1 MSRNPHPERV
11 DRASRQSRNGA
22 SRQSPNGPAARRR
35 FSNRLPV
42 VVAFLAATTCAAF
55 ARAADAPPNVVVI
68 YCDDLGYGDLASF
81 GSTNIR
87 TPNLDRMAAEGQK
100 WTSFYS
106 PDPVCTP
113 SRAGLMTGRYPI
125 RNGMSS
131 NRRVVL
137 FPNSGGGL
145 PQDEVTLA
153 ELLKQKDYATGCFG
167 KWHLGHLPEFLPT
180 SQGFDTYFGIPY
192 SNDMDATP
200 DAREYHRRS
209 RTEANFHP
217 PHTWWNV
224 PLMRDEEVIE
234 RPADQRTIT
243 RRYADE
249 AIEFIRDE
257 KHGPFFV
264 YLANSMPHIPLLASK
279 DFRGNSP
286 RGLYGDVIEEIDHHV
301 GRVLQTLRDEGVA
314 ENTLVLFTSDN
325 GPWLSFKLHGGSAG
339 PLRAGKGTTFE
350 GGQRVSTIFW
360 WPGTIEAGSMVT
372 QMGSALDM
380 MATLAALTGT
390 EPPDDRKLDSYDL
403 SPALLGEGD
412 SPREEFY
419 YWTRGKLH
427 AVRSG
432 PFKLHVLQ
440 REPVNY
446 GREVQL
452 DSPELYHLE
461 HDEAEQFEISGN
473 HADVVERLQ
482 KMINEHEADIDPVT
496 DQLAIPL
503 GQ

>member
-1 MSRNPHPERV
+1 MIRKPQSERV
-11 DRASRQSRNGA
+11 DRASRQSPKGPADLRRFA
-22 SRQSPNGPAARRR
+22 SRFP
-35 FSNRLPV
+35 FC
-42 VVAFLAATTCAAF
+42 VALLAAMIAAGV
-55 ARAADAPPNVVVI
+55 APAADAPPNVVI
-68 YCDDLGYGDLASF
+68 INCDDLGYGDLACF

-87 TPNLDRMAAEGQK
+87 TPHLDRMAAEGQK
-100 WTSFYS
+100 WTSFYTA
-106 PDPVCTP
+106 DPVCTP

-131 NRRVVL
+131 SRRVVL

-145 PQDEVTLA
+145 PQDEITLA

-180 SQGFDTYFGIPY
+180 AQGFDTYFGIPY
-192 SNDMDATP
+192 SNDMDATQA
-200 DAREYHRRS
+200 AREYHRRS

-217 PHTWWNV
+217 EYEWWNV
-224 PLMRDEEVIE
+224 PLMRDEEVVE

-249 AIEFIRDE
+249 AIDFIRSNKD
-257 KHGPFFV
+257 GPFFV
-264 YLANSMPHIPLLASK
+264 YLANSMPHIPLLASD

-286 RGLYGDVIEEIDHHV
+286 RGLYGDVVEEIDYHV
-301 GRVLQTLRDEGVA
+301 GRVLQTLRDEGLA
-314 ENTLVLFTSDN
+314 ENTMVVFTSDN
-325 GPWLSFKLHGGSAG
+325 GPWLSFKVHGGSAG

-350 GGQRVSTIFW
+350 GGQRVPTIFW
-360 WPGTIEAGSMVT
+360 WPETIEAGSTVT

-380 MATLAALTGT
+380 MATIASITGT
-390 EPPDDRKLDSYDL
+390 ETPADRKLDSYDL
-403 SPALLGEGD
+403 SPALLGNGD
-412 SPREEFY
+412 SPREEFF

-446 GREVQL
+446 GREVPL
-452 DSPELYHLE
+452 DSPELYHVE
-461 HDEAEQFEISGN
+461 HDEAEEYEISKN
-473 HADVVERLQ
+473 HSDVVERLQ
-482 KMINEHEADIDPVT
+482 GMLNTHEADIEPVT

-503 GQ
+503 GE